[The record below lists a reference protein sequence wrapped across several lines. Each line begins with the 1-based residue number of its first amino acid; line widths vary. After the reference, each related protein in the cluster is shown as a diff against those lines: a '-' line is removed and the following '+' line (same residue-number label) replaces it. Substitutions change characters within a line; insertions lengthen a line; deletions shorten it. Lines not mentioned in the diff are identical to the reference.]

1 LTKITIMKKIFTLLF
16 LMLFFF
22 NSNAASMKS
31 SWTAQFENQTEFKA
45 LTPEM
50 MQLSIDQFLS
60 LTPKKYREM
69 TGQRLGLKKSL
80 ELKAA
85 QKIVKKH
92 MNSEPEFSKGLYIL
106 LAILGLAW
114 IAIGVMDN
122 WEGSTWI
129 VNLILTL
136 LCWLPGLIHALVK
149 MKDYYGS
156 SK

>member
-1 LTKITIMKKIFTLLF
+1 MKKIFTLLF
-16 LMLFFF
+16 LTMFFF
-22 NSNAASMKS
+22 NSNAASMKN
-31 SWTAQFENQTEFKA
+31 SWAADFENQPEIKA

-50 MQLSIDQFLS
+50 IQMGLDEFLS
-60 LTPKKYREM
+60 LTPKKYKEM
-69 TGQRLGLKKSL
+69 TGQKLGIKKSI

-85 QKIVKKH
+85 QKIIKKK
-92 MNSEPEFSKGLYIL
+92 MQSEPEFSKGLYIL

-129 VNLILTL
+129 VNLILTV
-136 LCWLPGLIHALVK
+136 LCWLPGFIHALVK
-149 MKDYYGS
+149 MKDYYGG